1 MLMGMLPDYQIQN
14 DVKKCTIFLTRC
26 PSICWIWSSGYDIM
40 PHDGYAHYQNSLSK
54 STHVAAMINLISA
67 KNVVRIM
74 ALVITSIAKVIALKL
89 TLFSII

>member
-1 MLMGMLPDYQIQN
+1 
-14 DVKKCTIFLTRC
+14 
-26 PSICWIWSSGYDIM
+26 M